1 MQFIIEQ
8 IAVAPAN
15 PSLAKQLLAEI
26 GAHQWHEDNVVAV
39 GEVFG
44 QPGRNIANLS
54 FNYQLGIPVP
64 NAAKALE
71 FEVLEYT
78 TGPNWVEQGK
88 RLNSVCHVGMHCTEE
103 ELEQWFKFF
112 EDRGIPVA
120 QEVFTESHTNP
131 NIAGKRWYNYVIFD
145 TRALIGV
152 DLKFIVRREQPGS
165 ADT

>member
-1 MQFIIEQ
+1 MRFVIEQ
-8 IAVAPAN
+8 IAVAPVN
-15 PSLAKQLLAEI
+15 PALAKQLLGEI
-26 GAHQWHEDNVVAV
+26 GAQLWHEDNVVAV

-54 FNYQLGIPVP
+54 FNYELGIGRGDD
-64 NAAKALE
+64 KALE

-103 ELEQWFKFF
+103 ELERWFRFF

-152 DLKFIVRREQPGS
+152 DLKFIVRRSEAPNV
-165 ADT
+165 